1 MYKTKIKRFQLTI
14 DIILIALFAMAA
26 SIMLVSA
33 YGAVCITYNLPTGR
47 PSPPFP
53 AGETWWDLRPWF
65 VNYASTYIG
74 ANIITWAFAFVWGIV
89 IWAFITKKRWAHW
102 GAVATAVIGTL
113 SGLIPAVLSD
123 TSGFTQPFPDSIGS
137 PHWGRTL
144 MNLVVLMVLAIV
156 LIIPATRKGLLS
168 FTAKGDRVVGNV
180 ARQLVMMSFF
190 FFWLAAFSFLGTEFM
205 RGAHVIDGINVW
217 QTVEIQT
224 WGGIVTALVGS
235 SMLASGAIVYYVK
248 RPSSAIMNT
257 M

>member
-1 MYKTKIKRFQLTI
+1 MYKTKIKRFQLSI

-33 YGAVCITYNLPTGR
+33 YGAVCITYNLPAPG
-47 PSPPFP
+47 PPG
-53 AGETWWDLRPWF
+53 AHWWDSRPWF
-65 VNYASTYIG
+65 VNYAATYIS
-74 ANIITWAFAFVWGIV
+74 ANILTWTFAFVWGIV
-89 IWAFITKKRWAHW
+89 IYGFLTKKKWAHW
-102 GAVATAVIGTL
+102 GAVFTAIVGFL

-123 TSGFTQPFPDSIGS
+123 TQGFTRAFPESIGS

-168 FTAKGDRVVGNV
+168 FTAKGDRITGNV

-190 FFWLAAFSFLGTEFM
+190 FFWLAAFSFLGSEFM
-205 RGAHVIDGINVW
+205 RGAHVVDGINVW
-217 QTVEIQT
+217 QTVQIQT

-235 SMLASGAIVYYVK
+235 SMLASGAIVYQIK